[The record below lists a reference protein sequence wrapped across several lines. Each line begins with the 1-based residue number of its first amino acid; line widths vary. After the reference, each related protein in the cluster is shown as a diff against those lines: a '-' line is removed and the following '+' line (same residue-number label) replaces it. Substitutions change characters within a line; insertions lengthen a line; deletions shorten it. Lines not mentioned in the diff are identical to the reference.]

1 MHDSPRQDQPRV
13 SRNARSTAPKAQ
25 LLSRT
30 SHRPR
35 ATFPRTVTQ
44 KQQIQPKRLRV
55 HHFIGAEF
63 GRNQLCSD
71 LSGPPADE
79 GAANEHVRV
88 QPMPRANNRDITRP
102 ETERPPRGGLS
113 GFDVAK
119 CSDAVWFH
127 PLSAAR
133 TRSLSPRYGLRN
145 SSAPGRSPR
154 PNALIVD
161 DGGCDFGGQ
170 RRDTQQRHC
179 CSHPDTQ
186 CSDAYR

>member
-1 MHDSPRQDQPRV
+1 MHDSPRQDRPGI
-13 SRNARSTAPKAQ
+13 SGNAGSTVPKAQ

-35 ATFPRTVTQ
+35 ATFSRTVTQ

-55 HHFIGAEF
+55 HHFIGAES
-63 GRNQLCSD
+63 GRNQLCSA
-71 LSGPPADE
+71 LSAPPAGRE
-79 GAANEHVRV
+79 CSQR
-88 QPMPRANNRDITRP
+88 TRP
-102 ETERPPRGGLS
+102 SSANTTSKQSRHNPPRNRKTASRRSLRIYI
-113 GFDVAK
+113 AK

-145 SSAPGRSPR
+145 SSAPGRSLR
-154 PNALIVD
+154 QCSD
-161 DGGCDFGGQ
+161 RRRRWMRFSEQ

-186 CSDAYR
+186 CLDAYR